1 MFGCG
6 AGLCSG
12 SSVFCRAAVSLSP
25 PCRGAVTSSAS
36 RRELWPQGLV
46 PALGLPVQRWLV
58 QGAGEEA
65 VHCLGQCTGH

>member
-25 PCRGAVTSSAS
+25 PCSGAVTSSAS